1 MTRRGGNNGVV
12 SVRRIAVAAALTAT
26 FAAVPTVQALGG
38 AENVRSA
45 CAALGSTIPRPA
57 GVPAGFPV
65 PRGTRFSDAY
75 TNAAGTT
82 VVLGFVP
89 LALHDAA
96 GWYRRH
102 VTAAG
107 FRPTWVDAEIG
118 EAEARVVRGR
128 TTALWRVNAV
138 RGCARTV
145 VLTLELAG
153 RPGRAGSGANS
164 A

>member
-1 MTRRGGNNGVV
+1 M
-12 SVRRIAVAAALTAT
+12 
-26 FAAVPTVQALGG
+26 
-38 AENVRSA
+38 
-45 CAALGSTIPRPA
+45 
-57 GVPAGFPV
+57 

-82 VVLGFVP
+82 VALGFVP
-89 LALHDAA
+89 LTLRGAA

-102 VTAAG
+102 VAAAG
-107 FRPTWVDAEIG
+107 FRPTWADAETG
-118 EAEARVVRGR
+118 EAEARVVHGR
-128 TTALWRVNAV
+128 TTVLWRVNAV

-153 RPGRAGSGANS
+153 RPGRVGSGANS